1 MVRVLEIKRLFFLV
15 HVILTVAIVL
25 SLGFFFYK
33 IYTYEPTKKIGN
45 KVSQQIVEDET
56 LTSELI
62 KIDAKSLFDKI
73 LNSGLF
79 GSAGRW
85 NEDDAQKKAEE
96 ENKEPPP
103 EDTLEDTQLN
113 LKLIGTIALSPKDRF
128 SCAFIEN
135 SDKRITAAF
144 AIGQEVTDQVFL
156 EEVYPKEV
164 ILLNKKSNP
173 PKKERLKI
181 EDKSLELLAV
191 KTDEKTT
198 QSDAKETAPSSS
210 EPKSKQ
216 MELNRDEIVQDFF
229 ASYADLITRVKPEVY
244 KDAEGKV
251 VGVTAKNISEIPLA
265 GKLGFKDG
273 DVLTAVND
281 EVIDSEDKII
291 DLIKKYSD
299 VTLPAVKVTI
309 LRNGNPME
317 ITYKIQD

>member
-1 MVRVLEIKRLFFLV
+1 MVRILEIKRLFFLI
-15 HVILTVAIVL
+15 HIILTIAIVL
-25 SLGFFFYK
+25 ALGFFFYT
-33 IYTYEPTKKIGN
+33 IYTYEPTKKIEN
-45 KVSQQIVEDET
+45 KVSEQIIGEKST
-56 LTSELI
+56 PNELI
-62 KIDAKSLFDKI
+62 NVDAKSLFDKI

-79 GSAGRW
+79 GSAGKW
-85 NEDDAQKKAEE
+85 TEEDVQKKQEE
-96 ENKEPPP
+96 IKEPPP
-103 EDTLEDTQLN
+103 DDTLEDTQLN

-128 SCAFIEN
+128 ACAFIEN

-181 EDKSLELLAV
+181 EDKSLELLAA
-191 KTDEKTT
+191 KADEKTT
-198 QSDAKETAPSSS
+198 QSEKEKTTSSS
-210 EPKSKQ
+210 PEPKYKQ
-216 MELNRDEIVQDFF
+216 MELNRDEIVQDFI
-229 ASYADLITRVKPEVY
+229 ASYADLATRVKPEVY

-251 VGVTAKNISEIPLA
+251 VGITAKNIGEIPLA

-281 EVIDSEDKII
+281 EAIDSEEKIN

-299 VTLPAVKVTI
+299 ITLPAVKVSI

-317 ITYKIQD
+317 ITYKIHD